1 MTDLL
6 IPLSSLQACEP
17 DLVGPKAATLAVLG
31 RAGLPVPEGVCL
43 TAHAYGLQMTALGF
57 DEVFVDELTIVSRVR
72 EKKAARRV
80 GKSGVRP

>member
-43 TAHAYGLQMTALGF
+43 TAHAYRLQMTALGF
-57 DEVFVDELTIVSRVR
+57 EDTTAALGSAAAID
-72 EKKAARRV
+72 ARRLSMV
-80 GKSGVRP
+80 AAD